1 MACRSGST
9 TSLEKSGG
17 SIRRRSSA
25 KDRKSVDAGVA
36 KPAANTKLIEAEKS
50 ETGKVI
56 FFLLSTIFFRVGC
69 DVLLLLCHICFNFY
83 SGQFQSIWALFAIH
97 WCLAFHLDFM
107 SLHHLSSNFA
117 FSISI
122 PFFHNLFSVLQ
133 GFAVYSNVWLAKW
146 SEAGNTTNA
155 ERDLYLGVYGALGF
169 GQGSLPIN
177 YFFLSLLVY
186 NC

>member
-1 MACRSGST
+1 
-9 TSLEKSGG
+9 
-17 SIRRRSSA
+17 
-25 KDRKSVDAGVA
+25 
-36 KPAANTKLIEAEKS
+36 
-50 ETGKVI
+50 
-56 FFLLSTIFFRVGC
+56 
-69 DVLLLLCHICFNFY
+69 
-83 SGQFQSIWALFAIH
+83 
-97 WCLAFHLDFM
+97 M

-117 FSISI
+117 FIISI

-186 NC
+186 NS